1 MESNP
6 QHHTAPPQNETLCLR
21 TLLPLWQRGLCCAL
35 GAVPCPSSFSCSTH
49 AHFPEVILVKLS
61 CELLSQQL
69 CTHCVGADLCRG
81 AVVLSG
87 CRGSWDGLLGSVLLG
102 TVLSACHVQGAG
114 DANISL

>member
-1 MESNP
+1 MP
-6 QHHTAPPQNETLCLR
+6 
-21 TLLPLWQRGLCCAL
+21 W

-49 AHFPEVILVKLS
+49 AHFPEVILVKPS

-69 CTHCVGADLCRG
+69 CTHCVRADLCRG